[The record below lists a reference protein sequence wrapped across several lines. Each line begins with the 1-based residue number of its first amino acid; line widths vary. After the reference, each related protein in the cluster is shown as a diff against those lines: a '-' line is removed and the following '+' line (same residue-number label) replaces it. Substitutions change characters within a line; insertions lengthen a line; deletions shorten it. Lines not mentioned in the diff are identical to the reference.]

1 MEHESEVVDLSNPE
15 VVELYRKA
23 GEIASNALSK
33 VVAAVKAG
41 VSVLHLCETGDK
53 AILDQLAKTHA
64 KSEKGIAF
72 PTCVSINNVCGHFCP
87 LKSDKEVTLKAGD
100 VVKIELGAQIS
111 GFAALNAFTVVV
123 SSPKEPEVSDK
134 RADVVAAAYTA
145 CDAAK
150 RMVRPGVKN
159 SEITKVIDLVAQ
171 EYGVQL
177 VEGVLSH
184 NMEQYI
190 IDGDKVIIQA
200 PKQDQKV
207 EEFAIEE
214 NSVFTIDVLMT
225 TGQGKVY
232 SLAFTC
238 VAALLQSG

>member
-1 MEHESEVVDLSNPE
+1 
-15 VVELYRKA
+15 
-23 GEIASNALSK
+23 
-33 VVAAVKAG
+33 
-41 VSVLHLCETGDK
+41 
-53 AILDQLAKTHA
+53 
-64 KSEKGIAF
+64 
-72 PTCVSINNVCGHFCP
+72 
-87 LKSDKEVTLKAGD
+87 
-100 VVKIELGAQIS
+100 
-111 GFAALNAFTVVV
+111 
-123 SSPKEPEVSDK
+123 
-134 RADVVAAAYTA
+134 
-145 CDAAK
+145 
-150 RMVRPGVKN
+150 MVRPGVKN
-159 SEITKVIDLVAQ
+159 SEITRVIDLVAQ

-184 NMEQYI
+184 SMEQYI

-232 SLAFTC
+232 SLAFAC